1 VGEFEAL
8 QLISRLWS
16 WEMSENNNSSSGAQN
31 GKRVKSP
38 ALENN
43 LNASVNTILTI
54 GVCIWDSSDSIIP
67 VDVEE
72 CTTAG
77 DICHYV
83 GFSLS
88 LTEDDCEYHRLM
100 LVCTL
105 TNETTQANCH
115 HLRTLDNDERIY
127 DIAKT
132 VGTKQVKKS
141 NYTFKDVAWYFKDV
155 RSNPICFN
163 NEEISGS
170 SSEDEDAVF
179 VSKDDLSY
187 IMEAERR
194 GYLYKR
200 SSKDPNLWKRRFC
213 ALTDK
218 FWCINTKRRDF
229 KATCI
234 PLYDDVLVQ
243 DSTPSF
249 NFPHVI
255 VVNCPWKVKYFRANN
270 REEQQGWVEDLNER
284 AQLSRENDVIHI
296 AEMICCDEESNANDR
311 IVKVMRP
318 LFESDAVLI
327 SLLALDVNCCGSRY
341 IKDYYFKAGFDM
353 DSDSDEDDDSDDGFE
368 GSSQFSTYQQYQD
381 YHQQRQ
387 QQKQFLSNYD
397 DFFDQI
403 AVSLNSPNN
412 EVFGKVSSRNSAA
425 YYSNKFA
432 AVALTVNNPAA
443 YRHVAAQYTR
453 YSLLEGTQFYNH
465 YTDINTYITLGKSS
479 NAYSSLSLVHALHD
493 MNPSLATMLNF
504 VNAVQRYKSLHRRDI
519 NIPNRVLWLEATTVF
534 NRYLSKVPAMNKGS
548 QRKSRK
554 STSPNKVAMLG
565 SSKPDS
571 PGRKRTDSNSNS
583 AVNEEEFDTT
593 YDHGLVFVSA
603 SLIEVVRDELVS
615 FIALQKQAQ
624 TAEVEE
630 ESSADEQQPTAFAQ
644 PAPAASGFWSWLDPS
659 TYASPSPVTT
669 AAPVIHDKS
678 GISSSSSSNEE
689 KKEEGK
695 DLAPLISALSEL
707 ELDGWLGLM
716 NVCVPAAIE
725 SASGMY
731 EFVDRQPSLTL
742 FDEIVDVI
750 ASILAAD
757 KLSLSRFYELAN
769 TRLTEA
775 EIELMSPLKSQT
787 SPPFSSVP
795 ADTPKTNSTRS
806 AFVNRGD
813 QVSQDVRNN
822 NSSVSPALFEQL
834 DADMFTAGKGGSV
847 SVDIYGGIERD
858 GFSNSDFPVS
868 NYYVNG
874 SGSGPSPDPYGEG
887 QGQAELKRR
896 GSMDAMDLYW
906 YRDRSDNL
914 FLL

>member
-353 DSDSDEDDDSDDGFE
+353 DSDSDEDLDIPVVKKD
-368 GSSQFSTYQQYQD
+368 
-381 YHQQRQ
+381 
-387 QQKQFLSNYD
+387 
-397 DFFDQI
+397 
-403 AVSLNSPNN
+403 
-412 EVFGKVSSRNSAA
+412 
-425 YYSNKFA
+425 NK
-432 AVALTVNNPAA
+432 
-443 YRHVAAQYTR
+443 
-453 YSLLEGTQFYNH
+453 
-465 YTDINTYITLGKSS
+465 
-479 NAYSSLSLVHALHD
+479 
-493 MNPSLATMLNF
+493 
-504 VNAVQRYKSLHRRDI
+504 
-519 NIPNRVLWLEATTVF
+519 
-534 NRYLSKVPAMNKGS
+534 
-548 QRKSRK
+548 
-554 STSPNKVAMLG
+554 
-565 SSKPDS
+565 
-571 PGRKRTDSNSNS
+571 
-583 AVNEEEFDTT
+583 
-593 YDHGLVFVSA
+593 
-603 SLIEVVRDELVS
+603 
-615 FIALQKQAQ
+615 
-624 TAEVEE
+624 
-630 ESSADEQQPTAFAQ
+630 
-644 PAPAASGFWSWLDPS
+644 PAPASSKQSVSVAAAPVHAVPPALPSAASMEAMFQNQLQALLNQQKMEYEKSMAEQMKKFEMVMQSQNQQS
-659 TYASPSPVTT
+659 TQLHAATALPTPARETKTVQQPAAKQSTAKKPAKSPANGSKNSAQAGDEDDDTEFLFNAVNSALNHTQQTPSPVKGLSMVQQQLNKSQQEQQLQKAKNTHSFPPPGFPALAAST
-669 AAPVIHDKS
+669 GEKSAQSTPVQDKKRRSLTVSATKTGNADAAP
-678 GISSSSSSNEE
+678 
-689 KKEEGK
+689 
-695 DLAPLISALSEL
+695 LAPMIAFPTETSVVPVAA
-707 ELDGWLGLM
+707 GL
-716 NVCVPAAIE
+716 P
-725 SASGMY
+725 
-731 EFVDRQPSLTL
+731 
-742 FDEIVDVI
+742 
-750 ASILAAD
+750 
-757 KLSLSRFYELAN
+757 SRFSGEVSHLLSKKKFVWAELVQLTQAN
-769 TRLTEA
+769 NRFSGDFNFDSLIDAAWVTTR
-775 EIELMSPLKSQT
+775 P
-787 SPPFSSVP
+787 P
-795 ADTPKTNSTRS
+795 ADCKGKKVHDIIAIDCEMCQSEDPLTGNKDHG
-806 AFVNRGD
+806 AL
-813 QVSQDVRNN
+813 VR
-822 NSSVSPALFEQL
+822 
-834 DADMFTAGKGGSV
+834 V
-847 SVDIYGGIERD
+847 SV
-858 GFSNSDFPVS
+858 VS
-868 NYYVNG
+868 GTNYDEVCLY
-874 SGSGPSPDPYGEG
+874 
-887 QGQAELKRR
+887 LKH
-896 GSMDAMDLYW
+896 L
-906 YRDRSDNL
+906 
-914 FLL
+914 